1 MAARHPVLDDCIAS
15 DDDHTAG
22 VSPTAGRL
30 LMCRSDGIMKKNKLP
45 KKNYLYRAPI
55 IFVGL
60 FYMLLLVWTVVCVV
74 MIGSKTLIAG
84 WPLFQLFMIA
94 FVLGYTWFFSLGIAY
109 RITINEKGMI
119 EFASFRRVLSI
130 EADAVSQVEGPRLAI
145 IPYSFI
151 RFRLERE
158 KVYLFCRIT
167 DDELQQVLKKMRLAN
182 REIEF
187 KGV

>member
-1 MAARHPVLDDCIAS
+1 
-15 DDDHTAG
+15 
-22 VSPTAGRL
+22 
-30 LMCRSDGIMKKNKLP
+30 MKKDKFA
-45 KKNYLYRAPI
+45 KKNYLYQAPI

-74 MIGSKTLIAG
+74 MIGSKTLSAG
-84 WPLFQLFMIA
+84 WPLFQLLMIA
-94 FVLGYTWFFSLGIAY
+94 FVLGYTWFFSLGISY
-109 RITINEKGMI
+109 RISINEKGAI
-119 EFASFRRVLSI
+119 ELTSFRRVLSVR
-130 EADAVSQVEGPRLAI
+130 ADAVSLVEGPRLAF

-167 DDELQQVLKKMRLAN
+167 DDDLQQVLKKMRLAN
-182 REIEF
+182 REMKF

>member
-1 MAARHPVLDDCIAS
+1 MICG
-15 DDDHTAG
+15 AG
-22 VSPTAGRL
+22 VLPMAGRL
-30 LMCRSDGIMKKNKLP
+30 LERQSDGIMKKDKFP
-45 KKNYLYRAPI
+45 KKNYLYQAPI
-55 IFVGL
+55 LFVGL
-60 FYMLLLVWTVVCVV
+60 FYVLLLVWTVVCVV
-74 MIGSKTLIAG
+74 LIGSKTLNAG

-94 FVLGYTWFFSLGIAY
+94 FVLGYTWFFSLGISY
-109 RITINEKGMI
+109 RIAIIEKGAI
-119 EFASFRRVLSI
+119 ELTSFRRVLSVK
-130 EADAVSQVEGPRLAI
+130 ADAVSQVEGPRLAF

-182 REIEF
+182 REIKF